1 MRRLALPILALL
13 LAACGGQEPPTATS
27 PTTAAPPS
35 PSPSAAVAASVL
47 SWGEGGNSSGVYLQ
61 VSQPKPVEE
70 PAPEGSRYV
79 VAEVLAGNKATGPA
93 RVSFSG
99 RVGAVEAPP
108 IAEGSPVPPV
118 LPGESVTIKQKFR
131 VPADATELVL
141 EVYANVGQ
149 EPTTNRLH
157 FKGPISG

>member
-1 MRRLALPILALL
+1 M
-13 LAACGGQEPPTATS
+13 
-27 PTTAAPPS
+27 
-35 PSPSAAVAASVL
+35 
-47 SWGEGGNSSGVYLQ
+47 SWDEGGNSSGVYIQ
-61 VSQPKPVEE
+61 VSQPKPFEE
-70 PAPEGSRYV
+70 PAPEGSRYL
-79 VAEVLAGNKATGPA
+79 VADVLVGNKATGPA

-99 RVGAVEAPP
+99 RVGTVEAPP
-108 IAEGSPVPPV
+108 VADGGPVPPV

-149 EPTTNRLH
+149 ESTTNRLH